1 MPEANVRNLEDAG
14 NTPEEW
20 FKSLPFVT
28 RYWFGL
34 AVATTLAVNLGTVQ
48 ILTIFYSFEKIKDNF
63 EVWRFLTCFLYI
75 GDFSFNLA
83 IDLYM
88 LYQYSLKYEKSGSG
102 YNTGAGGGT
111 ADYVFAMIFAMI
123 MHLVTYPFLTSY
135 VGPLFGTNLIFFV
148 MYIWSKRF
156 PNEQVNVWFIPV
168 QSLYLPFVL
177 LGFRLFTGQPVFQI
191 AHGMAIGHLYY
202 FLADIVPLVYG
213 KNVLN
218 TPQFLIDQFGI
229 GLYQPPPQQE
239 QQQQYQAGAMPN
251 PWNARGGG
259 TNTSSRSSNS
269 SSGLRRRNLDAN
281 GHDWGGG
288 GRVLGG
294 N

>member
-1 MPEANVRNLEDAG
+1 MKLSCDI
-14 NTPEEW
+14 
-20 FKSLPFVT
+20 PF
-28 RYWFGL
+28 
-34 AVATTLAVNLGTVQ
+34 TTVYT
-48 ILTIFYSFEKIKDNF
+48 YSH
-63 EVWRFLTCFLYI
+63 CF
-75 GDFSFNLA
+75 
-83 IDLYM
+83 
-88 LYQYSLKYEKSGSG
+88 QYSINVKLIPLSSCKK
-102 YNTGAGGGT
+102 GAGGGT
-111 ADYVFAMIFAMI
+111 ADYAFAMFFAMI
-123 MHLVTYPFLTSY
+123 MHLVTYPFLTKY

-191 AHGMAIGHLYY
+191 AQGMAIGHLYY

-229 GLYQPPPQQE
+229 GLYQPPPPQQ

-251 PWNARGGG
+251 PWRGGG
-259 TNTSSRSSNS
+259 NNTSNRNSNS
-269 SSGLRRRNLDAN
+269 SSGLRRRNADAN
-281 GHDWGGG
+281 GHDWGSG